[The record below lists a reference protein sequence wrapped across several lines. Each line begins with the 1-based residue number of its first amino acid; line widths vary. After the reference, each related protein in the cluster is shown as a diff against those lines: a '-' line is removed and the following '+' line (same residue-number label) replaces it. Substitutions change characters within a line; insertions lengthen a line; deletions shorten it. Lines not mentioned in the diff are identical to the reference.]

1 MHDME
6 SSVIWFALVIAGM
19 TLTMLMPRITWESRG
34 SKVTQDNYEEAPMK
48 PLFTFMAGRERAIQS
63 ADIIGFAAAILIA
76 TVAHGAVSES
86 TAAPSSNRSGMVP
99 LYADL
104 GSHHKRISTKVS
116 AAQQYFDQGL
126 RLVYGFNHA
135 EAIRSFSHAAALD
148 PTCAM
153 CYWGIALAHGPHVN
167 APMDR
172 TSGVSAYQAV
182 QKALSLLSHAT
193 AHERAYIEALA
204 QRYEADPPT
213 DRARLDAMYS
223 QAMKNVADSNP
234 NDLDAATLYAESLMD
249 LRPWNYWHP
258 DGTPYPGTTDIVRQ
272 LVRVLARNPNHPG
285 ACHYYIHAVEAVD
298 PKTAVLCAER
308 LARLMP
314 GEGHMVHMPAHI
326 YIRVGRWNDAV
337 QANQH
342 AIHSD
347 EMFIEGQHPTGVYPL
362 AYYPHNIHFLAF
374 ASTMA
379 GRSAQ
384 AIEASSTL
392 TSKVNLDAARQV
404 GMLQEMLPYHALTL
418 TTFGKWDE
426 VLAEFLP
433 PEDIRFSYAM
443 AYYARGVAHAAKGE
457 WAEAQE
463 ALDKVT
469 ASALATAEGAE
480 GKTALSIAVHAL
492 SGEIATRRGDLDA
505 GINHFRD
512 ATKIEDAGLYF
523 EPPKWYYPIRHSL
536 GAALVKAGHHAEAE
550 KVYRE
555 DLRRFPENGWSLF
568 GLAQALQA
576 QGKKKEAAAVRA
588 RFSRA
593 WAGTDVTLLASRF

>member
-1 MHDME
+1 
-6 SSVIWFALVIAGM
+6 
-19 TLTMLMPRITWESRG
+19 
-34 SKVTQDNYEEAPMK
+34 MK
-48 PLFTFMAGRERAIQS
+48 FHH
-63 ADIIGFAAAILIA
+63 IIGFV
-76 TVAHGAVSES
+76 VAVLVGSAVPS
-86 TAAPSSNRSGMVP
+86 TATESAATSSSNHSDKVP
-99 LYADL
+99 FYRDL
-104 GSHHKRISTKVS
+104 GSHHKRISTKVL
-116 AAQQYFDQGL
+116 AAQRYFDQGL

-135 EAIRSFSHAAALD
+135 EAIRSFSQAAAID

-153 CYWGIALAHGPHVN
+153 CYWGIALAYGPHVN

-172 TSGVSAYQAV
+172 ASGISAYQAV
-182 QKALSLLSHAT
+182 QKALSLKSHAT
-193 AHERAYIEALA
+193 ASERAYIEALA

-213 DRARLDAMYS
+213 DRVRLDTSYSHAMG
-223 QAMKNVADSNP
+223 KVAKTYP
-234 NDLDAATLYAESLMD
+234 KDLDAATLYAESLMD
-249 LRPWNYWHP
+249 LRPWNYWRP
-258 DGTPYPGTTDIVRQ
+258 DGTPYLGTKEIVRQ
-272 LVRVLARNPNHPG
+272 LERVLTRNPNHSG
-285 ACHYYIHAVEAVD
+285 ACHYYIHAVEAVN
-298 PKTAVLCAER
+298 PKAAVPCAER

-326 YIRVGRWNDAV
+326 YIRVGRWNDAIK
-337 QANQH
+337 ANQH

-347 EMFIEGQHPTGVYPL
+347 EVFIEGQHPMGVYLL

-384 AIEASSTL
+384 AIEAANTL

-426 VLAEFLP
+426 VLAAPLS

-443 AYYARGVAHAAKGE
+443 GHYARGVAHAAKGE
-457 WAEAQE
+457 WAEAQA
-463 ALDKVT
+463 ALDQVT
-469 ASALATAEGAE
+469 AVDAATPEGAE

-492 SGEIATRRGDLDA
+492 SGEIATRRGDVDM
-505 GINHFRD
+505 GITHFRE
-512 ATKIEDAGLYF
+512 AAKIEDAGLYF

-536 GAALVKAGHHAEAE
+536 GAALLKAGEYAEAE

-568 GLAQALQA
+568 GLAQALRA
-576 QGKKKEAAAVRA
+576 QGKNTEAAAAEA
-588 RFSRA
+588 RFHRA
-593 WAGTDVTLLASRF
+593 WPDTDVTLTASRF